1 MRLLMT
7 ALGSYG
13 DVLPIVGLASAM
25 NARGHQAT
33 IIANPHF
40 QTVVESAG
48 VGYLPLGTAQQYDE
62 LAHHP
67 DLWHAF
73 RGPILVVRTG
83 MRDPLRRL
91 YELIDENHRPGET
104 VLVAHCLDLASRVHQ
119 NKHGTPVASVH
130 LAPVA
135 LRSFYQSPQM
145 FDMWMHDWLPRWFRR
160 TQFWVADQMLDRIIA
175 PELDALRRELG
186 LEPVRAVMRDWYFSP
201 QLVLGLFPDW
211 FAQPQPDWPPNTVLT
226 GFPLWDQSATM
237 ELPEDV
243 EEFLREGDPPIVFAP
258 GSAMTRGQW
267 FFEAAVD
274 ACRRLG
280 RRGILATNYPE
291 QLPREL
297 PSTVRHFGFV
307 PFSRLLPRAA
317 ALVHHGGIG
326 TSSQGLAAG
335 VPQLVMPMAYDQLDN
350 ATRLKQL
357 GVAATIRRKK
367 FRGPVVARALE
378 GLLSSETFRAAGR
391 RCAERMDAESALN
404 ASCEALEKLA
414 ETALAKTSLAVRRQP
429 SARLAPRG

>member
-33 IIANPHF
+33 IIANPYF

-48 VGYLPLGTAQQYDE
+48 VSYLPLGTAQQYDD
-62 LAHHP
+62 LARHP
-67 DLWHAF
+67 DLWHPF
-73 RGPILVVRTG
+73 RGPMLLIRTG
-83 MRDPLRRL
+83 LREHLRNL
-91 YELIDENHRPGET
+91 YELIDTNCRPGET
-104 VLVAHCLDLASRVHQ
+104 VLVAHCLDLASRVNQ
-119 NKHGTPVASVH
+119 DKHGTPVASVH

-145 FDMWMHDWLPRWFRR
+145 FGMLMHDWLPQWFRR
-160 TQFWVADQMLDRIIA
+160 AQYWMADRLLDRILC
-175 PELDALRRELG
+175 PELNALRRELG
-186 LEPVRAVMRDWYFSP
+186 LEPVRGVMRDWYFSP
-201 QLVLGLFPDW
+201 QLVLALFPDW

-237 ELPEDV
+237 ELS
-243 EEFLREGDPPIVFAP
+243 EEVDKFLSAGDPPVVFTP
-258 GSAMTRGQW
+258 GSAMTNGRW

-274 ACRRLG
+274 ACRRLN
-280 RRGILATNYPE
+280 RRGILVTNYPE

-297 PSTVRHFGFV
+297 PSTVRHFDFV

-335 VPQLVMPMAYDQLDN
+335 VPQLVTPMAYDQLDN
-350 ATRLKQL
+350 ATRLKRL
-357 GVAATIRRKK
+357 GVAATIRRNK
-367 FRGPVVARALE
+367 FRSPAVAQALDS
-378 GLLSSETFRAAGR
+378 LLTLESVRAAGR
-391 RCAERMDAESALN
+391 HWAEQCDSAQALA
-404 ASCEALEKLA
+404 ASCEALERLSQR
-414 ETALAKTSLAVRRQP
+414 ELGRPVVSN
-429 SARLAPRG
+429 ARC

>member
-33 IIANPHF
+33 IIANPLF
-40 QTVVESAG
+40 QPIIEAAG
-48 VGYLPLGTAQQYDE
+48 AGFVPIGTEEQYDE
-62 LAHHP
+62 FTHHP
-67 DLWHAF
+67 DSWHPI
-73 RGPILVVRTG
+73 RGPILAFRNFVSVH
-83 MRDPLRRL
+83 LHKL

-104 VLVAHCLDLASRVHQ
+104 VLVAHCLDMASRVHQ
-119 NKHGTPVASVH
+119 DKHGTPVASVH
-130 LAPVA
+130 LAPLT
-135 LRSFYQSPQM
+135 LRSLHESPQM
-145 FDMWMHDWLPRWFRR
+145 FGMWLHSWLPRWFKRA
-160 TQFWVADQMLDRIIA
+160 QYWVADQICDHLLA
-175 PELDALRRELG
+175 PELDTLRRGLG
-186 LEPVRAVMRDWYFSP
+186 LEPVRGVMREWYFSP

-211 FAQPQPDWPPNTVLT
+211 FARPQPDWPPNTVLT

-237 ELPEDV
+237 ELS
-243 EEFLREGDPPIVFAP
+243 EEVDKFLSAGDPPVVFTP
-258 GSAMTRGQW
+258 GSAMTNGRW

-274 ACRRLG
+274 ACRRLN
-280 RRGILATNYPE
+280 RRGILVTNYPE

-326 TSSQGLAAG
+326 TSGQGLAAG
-335 VPQLVMPMAYDQLDN
+335 LPQLVMPMAYDQLDN
-350 ATRLKQL
+350 ATRLKRL
-357 GVAATIRRKK
+357 GVAATIRRNK
-367 FRGPVVARALE
+367 FRSPAVAQALDS
-378 GLLSSETFRAAGR
+378 LLTLESVRAAGR
-391 RCAERMDAESALN
+391 HWAEQCDSAQALV

-414 ETALAKTSLAVRRQP
+414 ETSLAVRRQP